1 MRRQGRI
8 LGLAVACAL
17 LAPGAAA
24 AAPAPQPYGTDD
36 YGGFHDILPPGTN
49 GRTNLAEL
57 GAFLTAGTRPRHN
70 DDQRGMYESL
80 VRATPGLTAAQIPN
94 YFKDAT
100 FGVRPGQAERTYS
113 PRSDVTIVRD
123 KDFGVPHIYASTRAG
138 AMFAAGYAAAEDRL
152 FFIDVL
158 RHAGRAELSSFAGGA
173 EGNREMDREQWLI
186 APYTEA
192 DLQRQYDQLDDLY
205 GADGQQIQDDAA
217 QYVAGVNRY
226 IAQARLDPTKMPGEY
241 AAVGRPLGPDPWQV
255 TDLIATASMVG
266 GIFGKGGGND
276 LTQAI
281 LLQSFQDRFGA
292 DGERLWREWAAY
304 EDPDAPTT
312 IHGRSFPYQT
322 PPRGSLTGRWS
333 RPDPGSVRVAPVV
346 APADA
351 GTTAP
356 GLPEVPLPTLP
367 DVTQLPSPGDP
378 LAVIQ
383 GLVDQIR
390 GGLLPQAMSNALL
403 VSAKR
408 SASGHP
414 LAVFGPQVSYFAP
427 EILMEQDVH
436 APGIDARGAAFPG
449 VNLYVQLGRGQDYA
463 WSATSAGQD
472 IIDTFAVPLC
482 QDDDHY
488 VYQGQCLAMET
499 LERKNAWTP
508 NLADQTAP
516 GSETLRVQRTKLG
529 IVIARGTARGEPVA
543 YTQLRSTYF
552 HEIDSARGFADFNEP
567 AKMRNARDFQR
578 AAAKIGYTFNWL
590 YADDRDIAYFNSGA
604 NPRRQPGT
612 TGQLPLAAADAWQGW
627 NADTWTSKLTP
638 DREHPQLVNG
648 QDYLTSWNNKQARG
662 YAGADSNVFSSVFR
676 SDMLDQEIEA
686 RLAGERKMRLPQ
698 LVDAMEEAATTDLRA
713 EAVLPLALQA
723 IGTPS
728 DPQLAGAVAQLRAWV
743 ADGAHR
749 RDRDGDGVYEHAD
762 AIRILDAWWPL
773 WMTGEFQPA
782 LGPTLFG
789 QLVANVGFDNA
800 PNNHGAHLGS
810 AYQNG
815 WYGYAKKDLMAVLG
829 QQAKQPYAI
838 TYCGGGDRAA
848 CRAMLLDTLRQAV
861 TTPNDAVYSG
871 DAQCEKAGQPHDQKC
886 YDKISFRPLGGAT
899 QPMIDWVN
907 RPTYQQVVEVQGH
920 RGR

>member
-1 MRRQGRI
+1 
-8 LGLAVACAL
+8 VA
-17 LAPGAAA
+17 PAAA
-24 AAPAPQPYGTDD
+24 TAAPTPQPYGAGDA
-36 YGGFHDILPPGTN
+36 GGFHDILPPGTN
-49 GRTNLAEL
+49 GRTNLVEL
-57 GAFLTAGTRPRHN
+57 GAFLTAGTRPKHN
-70 DDQRGMYESL
+70 DDQRDMYASL
-80 VRATPGLTAAQIPN
+80 VRATPGLTAAQIPD

-100 FGVRPGQAERTYS
+100 FGVRAGQAERTYS

-123 KDFGVPHIYASTRAG
+123 KAFGVPHIYASTRAG

-158 RHAGRAELSSFAGGA
+158 RHAGRAQLSSFAGGA
-173 EGNREMDREQWLI
+173 AGNREMDREQWQL

-205 GADGQQIQDDAA
+205 GAEGRQLQGDATE
-217 QYVAGVNRY
+217 YVAGVNRY
-226 IAQARLDPTKMPGEY
+226 IDQARLDATKMPGEY
-241 AAVGRPLGPDPWQV
+241 AATGHPLGPDPWKV

-266 GIFGKGGGND
+266 GIFGKGGGHD

-281 LLQSFQDRFGA
+281 LLQSFEDRFGA
-292 DGERLWREWAAY
+292 QGPALWREWAAY
-304 EDPDAPTT
+304 DDPDAPTT
-312 IHGRSFPYQT
+312 VRTRAFPYQT
-322 PPRGSLTGRWS
+322 PPDGSPTGRWS
-333 RPDPGSVRVAPVV
+333 RPDPGSIRLAQVV
-346 APADA
+346 EPDE
-351 GTTAP
+351 TPAP
-356 GLPEVPLPTLP
+356 GLPELPLPTLP
-367 DVTQLPSPGDP
+367 DVTQLPSPTDP
-378 LAVIQ
+378 LALIQ
-383 GLVDQIR
+383 GLIDQVG
-390 GGLLPQAMSNALL
+390 GGLLPKAMSNALV

-449 VNLYVQLGRGQDYA
+449 VNLYVQLGRGPDYA

-472 IIDTFAVPLC
+472 IIDTFALPLC

-488 VYQGQCLAMET
+488 LWRGQCIAMET
-499 LERKNAWTP
+499 LERRNTWTP

-516 GSETLRVQRTKLG
+516 GAETLRVQRTKLG
-529 IVIARGTARGEPVA
+529 IVIARGTSRGEPVA

-552 HEIDSARGFADFNEP
+552 HEIDSARGFSDFNQP

-590 YADDRDIAYFNSGA
+590 YVDDRDMGYFNSGS
-604 NPRRQPGT
+604 NPLRQPGT
-612 TGQLPLAAADAWQGW
+612 TGQLPLAAGDMWQGW
-627 NADTWTSKLTP
+627 NPDTWTSDVTP
-638 DREHPQLVNG
+638 SSQHPQLING
-648 QDYLTSWNNKQARG
+648 QDYITSWNNKQAPG
-662 YAGADSNVFSSVFR
+662 FAGADSNVFSSVFR

-686 RLAGERKMRLPQ
+686 RLKGRRMRLPE

-713 EAVLPLALQA
+713 EAVLPLALA
-723 IGTPS
+723 VIGTP
-728 DPQLAGAVAQLRAWV
+728 DDAQLAGAVDQLRAWV

-749 RDRDGDGVYEHAD
+749 RDKNGDGVYEHAD

-773 WMTGEFQPA
+773 WMTGEFEPT
-782 LGPTLFG
+782 LGPTLFSR
-789 QLVANVGFDNA
+789 LVANVGFDNA
-800 PNNHGAHLGS
+800 PNNHGGHLGS

-815 WYGYAKKDLMAVLG
+815 WYGYAKKDLMDVLG
-829 QQAKQPYAI
+829 QKVKRPYSV
-838 TYCGGGDRAA
+838 TYCGGGDRTA

-861 TTPNDAVYSG
+861 DTPNDTVYTG
-871 DAQCEKAGQPHDQKC
+871 DAQCTDAGQPHDQKR
-886 YDKISFRPLGGAT
+886 YDKITFRPRGGAP

-907 RPTYQQVVEVQGH
+907 RPTYQQVVEVQDH